1 VNLYLYP
8 TDLEWFEFLR
18 SQPGIDEVNFWQP
31 GGRHAFSRLQVGEL
45 FLFRLKSPVNMI
57 GGGGHFL
64 HSSVFPL
71 NAAWEAFGEK
81 NGTSDPVHFTRMIA
95 NYKRVSPWEAIPADS
110 PIGCIILAE
119 PFFWPE
125 EKWIQIPA
133 DYHLNLVQGK
143 RYDATNAAGR
153 ALFDAVTERLQDR
166 SNAQQHHFY
175 QPPEMG
181 WRKRL
186 VNQRV
191 GQGAFRV
198 LVTDLYDRRCAITGE
213 RTLPVLEAA
222 HIKPVARGGSHNPTN
237 GLLLRSD
244 IHKLFDLGYVTVQP
258 NGDFR
263 VSSRL
268 RDEWSNGKIYYA
280 LENTSLRKPRDEDYM
295 PAKEA
300 LEWHNDTVFRG

>member
-1 VNLYLYP
+1 
-8 TDLEWFEFLR
+8 
-18 SQPGIDEVNFWQP
+18 
-31 GGRHAFSRLQVGEL
+31 
-45 FLFRLKSPVNMI
+45 
-57 GGGGHFL
+57 
-64 HSSVFPL
+64 
-71 NAAWEAFGEK
+71 
-81 NGTSDPVHFTRMIA
+81 
-95 NYKRVSPWEAIPADS
+95 
-110 PIGCIILAE
+110 
-119 PFFWPE
+119 
-125 EKWIQIPA
+125 
-133 DYHLNLVQGK
+133 
-143 RYDATNAAGR
+143 
-153 ALFDAVTERLQDR
+153 
-166 SNAQQHHFY
+166 
-175 QPPEMG
+175 
-181 WRKRL
+181 
-186 VNQRV
+186 V